1 MFNPYKNLY
10 PLLLLSLLCV
20 NSCNVIRQP
29 EEEAVVTVGDTS
41 INRKEMRHEID
52 RIMYDMGISEQDL
65 KTAITS
71 IINKIVEKKLILEY
85 GRKNGIT
92 VSQDELETAVN
103 EIRQDYPED
112 VFSEIL
118 LKRYIDIRE
127 WKKNLSEELLIKKI
141 IDAAL
146 ADSVGVTF
154 EETKNYYNTHQD
166 ELMHPRMV
174 QVRQIVTKTKDDM
187 DTVLDQIQKGISIS
201 ELAKKHSI
209 TPEAENEGLLG
220 WITQGKLDETIDKFV
235 FSLKEGELS
244 KVLSSPYG
252 FHIFEILAV
261 KEAGVKEFPAAIKEI
276 EMKIS
281 MEKRETKYIKWLDSL
296 KMDFPVSVNE
306 DQIVADITME
316 D

>member
-166 ELMHPRMV
+166 EFMHPRMV